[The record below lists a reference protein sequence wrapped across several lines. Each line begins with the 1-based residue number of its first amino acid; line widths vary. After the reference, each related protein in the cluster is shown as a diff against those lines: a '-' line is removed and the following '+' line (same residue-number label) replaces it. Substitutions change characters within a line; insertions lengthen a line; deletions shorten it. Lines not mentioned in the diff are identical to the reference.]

1 MRDKASK
8 EYIIVFLVLHFCL
21 LESLKA
27 AVLKKK
33 ITLDHAYT
41 LRSMHILH
49 LSNDLKTSKHQRT

>member
-27 AVLKKK
+27 AVLKKT

-41 LRSMHILH
+41 LSIYAH
-49 LSNDLKTSKHQRT
+49 SSLK